1 MRNLNKKQAI
11 ALAVSLGLI
20 TYVFFGE
27 TLLNFFN
34 SASTTHET
42 QMDTNTSVT
51 REDVVVGEGTEAARG
66 DMLTVHYVGRLTD
79 GKVFDSSVDRN
90 TPFDFTLG
98 VGQVIKGWDEGMIGM
113 RVGGKRVLTISPEY
127 AYGSTG
133 IGAIPPNS
141 TLVFE
146 VELLDVKKSQ

>member
-1 MRNLNKKQAI
+1 MNKKQAI
-11 ALAVSLGLI
+11 ALAVSLGFI

-27 TLLNFFN
+27 TLVNFFN
-34 SASTTHET
+34 FASETNDT
-42 QMDTNTSVT
+42 QMETNTPVT
-51 REDVVVGEGTEAARG
+51 KQDVVIGEGATAASG

-98 VGQVIKGWDEGMIGM
+98 VGQVIKGWDEGMVGM

-127 AYGSTG
+127 AYGSQG
-133 IGAIPPNS
+133 IGSIPPNS